1 MLITVCHAAAPT
13 LMIMGLVVISAT
25 EIIKTVVEK
34 WWQLMVRKKKRR
46 MEKKEKTTTM
56 ICDYADDVG
65 GDEELRG
72 DDGRRVYRL

>member
-1 MLITVCHAAAPT
+1 
-13 LMIMGLVVISAT
+13 MIMGLVVISAT
-25 EIIKTVVEK
+25 EIIETVVEK
-34 WWQLMVRKKKRR
+34 WWQLMVRKTKRR
-46 MEKKEKTTTM
+46 MEKKEKTTTTTM